1 MHWAFGLSEALG
13 GTVGVDDFSD
23 PSHAVHQDIVYPKGG
38 PIEVVS
44 LVFNYKDGTREE
56 IIREGGYTIFK
67 SKFPFTFDHFLV
79 TWLLLTA
86 GSMSYVA
93 IDLERFKQA
102 TWGVKFS
109 WVWISVVF
117 GPLGLVA
124 YLFSYQKPQSS
135 LDPKVQTAD
144 WRRALGATVYSV
156 AGSALGMILVQVIF
170 NTIPSI
176 DEASPVINILIIY
189 LMPLLTGWLIF
200 RTPAVISALQTR
212 YWIAIRRTLLAEV
225 ISVNLVLSGAI
236 PLILIPSNW
245 YPDFFGPAS
254 PPTFMLFSLAATA
267 GALFTYPYHAWMIRR
282 GFHVWPIRFSIERS
296 LSQEDGPITIPTI
309 RNAWVALVVS
319 IVIFLTSFMLT
330 VRILT

>member
-1 MHWAFGLSEALG
+1 
-13 GTVGVDDFSD
+13 
-23 PSHAVHQDIVYPKGG
+23 
-38 PIEVVS
+38 
-44 LVFNYKDGTREE
+44 
-56 IIREGGYTIFK
+56 
-67 SKFPFTFDHFLV
+67 
-79 TWLLLTA
+79 
-86 GSMSYVA
+86 MSYVA

-135 LDPKVQTAD
+135 LDPKIQTAD

-170 NTIPSI
+170 NNVPSM
-176 DEASPVINILIIY
+176 DEASPVINILVIY

-200 RTPAVISALQTR
+200 RAPAVTSALQTR

-225 ISVNLVLSGAI
+225 ISVNLVLSVAI
-236 PLILIPSNW
+236 PLILIPTNW

-254 PPTFMLFSLAATA
+254 PPTFLVFSLVATA
-267 GALFTYPYHAWMIRR
+267 GALFTYPYNAWMIRR
-282 GFHVWPIRFSIERS
+282 GFHVWPIRTSIDRS
-296 LSQEDGPITIPTI
+296 LTLEDGLLAIPTI
-309 RNAWVALVVS
+309 RNAWVVLVLS
-319 IVIFLTSFMLT
+319 IVIILTSFVLT
-330 VRILT
+330 IQILT